1 MHFRKVSSKIINS
14 KLLSF
19 KINLNGKL
27 SYLDWCFFIAKGQS
41 VSSWLLTRSGLR
53 YANKRCFSFLLC
65 SLHSRLPENY
75 LFPLMP

>member
-41 VSSWLLTRSGLR
+41 VSSQDLKPTVTHLKWTS
-53 YANKRCFSFLLC
+53 LC
-65 SLHSRLPENY
+65 K
-75 LFPLMP
+75 